1 MRLKAPLACMLDTVD
16 NGFSRRQTLLH
27 LLLARRSQ
35 RGLIYDFT
43 FLSLKCTASNI
54 FNYTLGPVMPTTWWY
69 QVSATSVYSHDP
81 HASETLINRRSN
93 SSTSLD
99 QLLVDASISN
109 SGYQN
114 SANTSETAY
123 KPHSIHPDAAL
134 PTRQPMCVTKD
145 NTTTRSKRPSQ
156 EPPFLPRPR
165 SRPERPSRT
174 T

>member
-69 QVSATSVYSHDP
+69 QVSATSVYSRNP

-93 SSTSLD
+93 SSISLD
-99 QLLVDASISN
+99 QLLVDASTSN
-109 SGYQN
+109 SV
-114 SANTSETAY
+114 T
-123 KPHSIHPDAAL
+123 KIAL
-134 PTRQPMCVTKD
+134 IPVRQPTKIIRYIQ
-145 NTTTRSKRPSQ
+145 T
-156 EPPFLPRPR
+156 PRNQQDSPCA
-165 SRPERPSRT
+165 
-174 T
+174 